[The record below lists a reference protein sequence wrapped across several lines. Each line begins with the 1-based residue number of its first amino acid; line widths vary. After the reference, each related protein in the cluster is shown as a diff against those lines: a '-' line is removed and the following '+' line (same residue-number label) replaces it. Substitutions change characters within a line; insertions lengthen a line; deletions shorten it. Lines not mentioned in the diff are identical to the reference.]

1 MNKLTVDTK
10 GWEKRSVMINIRLSL
25 WTLAFAVVFVV
36 ADKAELYNWF
46 TSEWMTISAIVI
58 TTGFGIAVLIAYMR
72 YLKEI
77 DELQRRIIVD
87 ALALG
92 LGVGILGGCVY
103 SLLVTTGYI
112 VEEEVSDLIL
122 LMCIAHAGAILFGQ
136 VRYR

>member
-10 GWEKRSVMINIRLSL
+10 SWEKRSVMINIRLSL

-58 TTGFGIAVLIAYMR
+58 TTGFGIAVLIAYMS
-72 YLKEI
+72 YLREI

-87 ALALG
+87 ALALA

-112 VEEEVSDLIL
+112 MEEEVSDLIL